1 MKDVESVVVEFDH
14 QAVKIYSEL
23 FDQFIKTVTS
33 ISRKKDENVFKLQ
46 SAKFLEE
53 LSHRLQ
59 REAKKSAE
67 KYSGALHPELNSR
80 LSTKVGFYLQKFRQK
95 CSAW

>member
-14 QAVKIYSEL
+14 HAVKIYSEL
-23 FDQFIKTVTS
+23 FDQFVKTVTS

-53 LSHRLQ
+53 LRHRLQ
-59 REAKKSAE
+59 QEAEKSSE
-67 KYSGALHPELNSR
+67 KYSGALYPELNSR
-80 LSTKVGFYLQKFRQK
+80 LSTKVGFYLQMFREK
-95 CSAW
+95 CIAW